1 MGVALQKC
9 TEVVM
14 NDLRNMETLDE
25 DDRPRI

>member
-14 NDLRNMETLDE
+14 SDLRNMETLDE
-25 DDRPRI
+25 DDRSRI